1 MSICQPMVGININ
14 NQHLAA
20 PLAGRQDDTDSPGVN
35 LSTGTVVGIGVSIL
49 FGMAMIVFLVLIIFY
64 YRRKALGITKKQLLA
79 TSASAAGAEVQS
91 NIQSNIQSN
100 TVELSPWSP
109 FSDKSQPQ
117 QQKYQELETPTSI
130 PLYELSTGTELP
142 PVEMEAPGV
151 IHEAPSLAPKD
162 SWGRYR

>member
-1 MSICQPMVGININ
+1 MYIS
-14 NQHLAA
+14 LAQVTTIRRSTRETPSTA
-20 PLAGRQDDTDSPGVN
+20 PLAGRQDDTDRPGVN

-49 FGMAMIVFLVLIIFY
+49 FGIAMIVFLVLIIFY
-64 YRRKALGITKKQLLA
+64 YRRKALGIAKKQILA
-79 TSASAAGAEVQS
+79 TSASAAGAEVL
-91 NIQSNIQSN
+91 SNIQSN

>member
-1 MSICQPMVGININ
+1 MSICQPMLGINTN
-14 NQHLAA
+14 NQDLAA
-20 PLAGRQDDTDSPGVN
+20 PLAGRQDDTDRPGVN

-49 FGMAMIVFLVLIIFY
+49 FGIAMIVFLVLIIFY
-64 YRRKALGITKKQLLA
+64 YRRKALGIAKKQILA
-79 TSASAAGAEVQS
+79 TSASAAGAEVL
-91 NIQSNIQSN
+91 SNIQSN